1 MMDIGIVMNRG
12 TNSPIEFD
20 LSGEKVSGIELLAQ
34 RVLVILLTNVN
45 EVLRSSEGSSFI
57 RTYGNT
63 QSSSEFVS
71 LIFASAL
78 SDVINIIKKDNS
90 SDDPSEILADAT
102 ATVISVSEG
111 SVQFNLNV
119 YSASGEVSQILTSAG
134 V

>member
-20 LSGEKVSGIELLAQ
+20 LSGKKISGIELLAQ

-90 SDDPSEILADAT
+90 SDDPSEVLADAT

-119 YSASGEVSQILTSAG
+119 YSASGEVSQISTSAG